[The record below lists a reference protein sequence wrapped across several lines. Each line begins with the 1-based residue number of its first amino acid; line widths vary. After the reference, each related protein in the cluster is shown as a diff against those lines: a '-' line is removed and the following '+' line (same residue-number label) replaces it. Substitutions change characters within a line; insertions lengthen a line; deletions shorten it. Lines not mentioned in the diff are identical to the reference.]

1 VSYARWL
8 PSKKSSQ
15 KQTRRR
21 KERKKIHKLHSHT
34 YLLVRFELFFN
45 FVLPN
50 FVCANVAV
58 VNRTGSCVRPR
69 NVADVVVDDD
79 VVPPLLP
86 DGLLFLYIGLIDDV
100 GDESFGEPFGL
111 NVKPF
116 KDELNISIGRKHW
129 ASGLNVDVTSRSALL
144 SSGESCFCSE

>member
-1 VSYARWL
+1 MQGDGI
-8 PSKKSSQ
+8 KKPP
-15 KQTRRR
+15 KRNRR
-21 KERKKIHKLHSHT
+21 EKILINYIRLHT
-34 YLLVRFELFFN
+34 YLLLRFELFFN

-58 VNRTGSCVRPR
+58 VNRTGSCWRPR
-69 NVADVVVDDD
+69 NVVF
-79 VVPPLLP
+79 VPLIP

-116 KDELNISIGRKHW
+116 NDEFNISIGRKHW
-129 ASGLNVDVTSRSALL
+129 ASGLNVVVTSRSALL